1 MKFPVMALGPV
12 LKQDRVQNFLKSQ
25 IEKHIK
31 GPSEEHQKKARMELW
46 GEVKKGSITLQQKLE
61 VPEGYHLT
69 MLTALRAVEKVLAGE
84 VSPGSYTPSMAFGS
98 RFIEEFEGVK
108 KL

>member
-1 MKFPVMALGPV
+1 MKFPMLAFSPIF
-12 LKQDRVQNFLKSQ
+12 KQERVQNYLKSQ
-25 IEKHIK
+25 VEKRIK
-31 GPSEEHQKKARMELW
+31 GPSEDHQKKARMELW
-46 GEVKKGSITLQQKLE
+46 GEVKKGEKTFQQKLE

-69 MLTALRAVEKVLAGE
+69 MLTALRSVEKVLAGE

-108 KL
+108 RL